1 MHKYNLNKAYNTTTY
16 RFKTTPYQKKSEKEC
31 NDSKWQRCEYN
42 EMDAKHKYLVV
53 KIIADLS
60 YALYPPFYCRWC
72 VLFFAICIFSIF
84 VWLFS
89 VLFCR
94 FHVVRFIF
102 VLLFRFDFLLSSYF
116 SVAFMIVLFSSYILV
131 YLNMKMP
138 NKTVVCAYARKQKSF
153 KI

>member
-16 RFKTTPYQKKSEKEC
+16 RFKTTPYWKKSKKES

-42 EMDAKHKYLVV
+42 EMDAEHKYLVV
-53 KIIADLS
+53 EIIADLS
-60 YALYPPFYCRWC
+60 YALYLPFYCRWC
-72 VLFFAICIFSIF
+72 VLFLLFIFSVF
-84 VWLFS
+84 LFDYSQFCS
-89 VLFCR
+89 VDF
-94 FHVVRFIF
+94 VRFG
-102 VLLFRFDFLLSSYF
+102 LLFNSYF
-116 SVAFMIVLFSSYILV
+116 SVAFMIMLFSLFFLV